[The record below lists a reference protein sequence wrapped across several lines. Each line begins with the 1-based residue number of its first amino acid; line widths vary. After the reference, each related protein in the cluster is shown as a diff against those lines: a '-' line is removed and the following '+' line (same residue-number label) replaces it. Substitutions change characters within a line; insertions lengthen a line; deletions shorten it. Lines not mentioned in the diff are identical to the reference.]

1 MSIYKPVL
9 IDDTTGNVVNDRSD
23 DAIEAHQVGATREYA
38 TAGLPPLGWNA
49 GRPDGSRMIGW
60 TLNSKGAGA
69 KLIDQ
74 HAFSINP
81 QSISRSDTP
90 RNQMFATQ
98 GGFYVDAFGAGPV
111 TISLTQFVAH
121 GRASAAAGGGLIRA
135 TMRED
140 VVRFYDKIYT
150 AAVKD
155 PGLYDV
161 FFYDSHLWDVV
172 NSKVPERVYFPAQ
185 SWQLLRSV
193 SAQNVWQIQLTM
205 ITLDATP
212 PATTQAPQVPSQP
225 KIRVHVVR
233 RGETLKRIAAKLAAV
248 SGTGNR
254 ITPTHQRMLQLEQ
267 QIIALTKK
275 YGADDITKSREV
287 PTYSTAGAWVSNVHV
302 SRNHLAV
309 GEKIILPAG

>member
-1 MSIYKPVL
+1 VSIYQPVL
-9 IDDTTGNVVNDRSD
+9 IDDTTGNVVNDRSS
-23 DAIEAHQVGATREYA
+23 DAIEAHLVGSGSDYA

-60 TLNSKGAGA
+60 VLKRQGQSKVVA
-69 KLIDQ
+69 Q

-81 QSISRSDTP
+81 QSISRSDSP

-140 VVRFYDKIYT
+140 VVRFYDRIYT

-155 PGLYDV
+155 PDTYDV
-161 FFYDSHLWDVV
+161 WFYDSNLWDLV

-193 SAQNVWQIQLTM
+193 SQQNVWQVQLTM
-205 ITLDATP
+205 VTLDAPP
-212 PATTQAPQVPSQP
+212 PATTQTPQVPSQP

-233 RGETLKRIAAKLAAV
+233 KGETLKKIAARLAGKH
-248 SGTGNR
+248 GTHKR
-254 ITPTHQRMLQLEQ
+254 VLQLEQ

-275 YGADDITKSREV
+275 YGADDISKRREV
-287 PTYSTAGAWVSNVHV
+287 PTYSTSGTWLSNVHV

>member
-1 MSIYKPVL
+1 MSVYRPVL
-9 IDDTTGNVVNDRSD
+9 LDDTTGTVVNDRST
-23 DAIEAHQVGATREYA
+23 DAIEAHLVGSDHAYA
-38 TAGLPPLGWNA
+38 TASLPPLGWNA

-60 TLNSKGAGA
+60 TLNSKGAGS
-69 KLIDQ
+69 KLIAE

-111 TISLTQFVAH
+111 TISLTQYVAH
-121 GRASAAAGGGLIRA
+121 GRASAAAGGGLVRA

-150 AAVKD
+150 AAVAN
-155 PGLYDV
+155 PGTYDV

-172 NSKVPERVYFPAQ
+172 DSKVPERVYFPAQ

-193 SAQNVWQIQLTM
+193 SAQNVWQVQLTM

-212 PATTQAPQVPSQP
+212 PATTQTPQVPSQP

-233 RGETLKRIAAKLAAV
+233 RGETLKRIAAKLAGRD
-248 SGTGNR
+248 GTHR
-254 ITPTHQRMLQLEQ
+254 RVLQLEQ
-267 QIIALTKK
+267 QIVALTRK
-275 YGADDITKSREV
+275 YGADDIAKGRDV